1 MRAAAIRQSSGP
13 SGRDHLEKILE
24 NELDQLQQRVLETA
38 KGEFFFDVTDQ
49 AREFLL
55 LKSSGQRHGSQCLK
69 LAIERHIVFPLAD
82 LFATD
87 QVLAGDRIS
96 IDQDQDRLGL
106 SFTHKGKNLAAP
118 GRRVEPNGPL
128 GYVLGRTEKSVQVQ
142 GSISVR

>member
-55 LKSSGQRHGSQCLK
+55 LKSSGQRHGAQCLK

-87 QVLAGDRIS
+87 QILSGDIVYIDRDHNRPHLTFVLKRKYPATAARLLEPNEFMTYVPAQTETS
-96 IDQDQDRLGL
+96 VEALGL
-106 SFTHKGKNLAAP
+106 
-118 GRRVEPNGPL
+118 
-128 GYVLGRTEKSVQVQ
+128 
-142 GSISVR
+142 